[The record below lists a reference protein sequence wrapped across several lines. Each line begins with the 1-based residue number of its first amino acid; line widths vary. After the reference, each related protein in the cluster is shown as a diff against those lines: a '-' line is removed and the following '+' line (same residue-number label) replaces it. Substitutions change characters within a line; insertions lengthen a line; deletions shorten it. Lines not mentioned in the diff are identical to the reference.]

1 MDYGF
6 YKSAFGG
13 TLIPPELFNRFMLKA
28 KSFLSLATNNRS
40 IPPEFEEKASLALCE
55 IAEVYMRHSA
65 RHGVKSENTD
75 GYSVS
80 YNDSDLRFEL
90 SEILNLYLGESELLF
105 KGEL

>member
-28 KSFLSLATNNRS
+28 KAYFSTATNNR
-40 IPPEFEEKASLALCE
+40 IVPPEYEEKASFALCE
-55 IAEVYMRHSA
+55 IAEVFLRLSMRN
-65 RHGVKSENTD
+65 GVKSENTD

-80 YNDSDLRFEL
+80 YDDSALKLEL
-90 SEILNLYLGESELLF
+90 YEILNLYIGDSDLLF
-105 KGEL
+105 KGEF

>member
-13 TLIPPELFNRFMLKA
+13 SLIPPELFNRYMYKA
-28 KSFLSLATNNRS
+28 KAYLSVATNDRP
-40 IPPEFEEKASLALCE
+40 IPPEYEENAAFALCE
-55 IAEVYMRHSA
+55 IAEVYMKLSSRC
-65 RHGVKSENTD
+65 GVKSENTD

-80 YNDSDLRFEL
+80 YDNSLIKLEL
-90 SEILNLYLGESELLF
+90 SEILNLYLGDSDLLF